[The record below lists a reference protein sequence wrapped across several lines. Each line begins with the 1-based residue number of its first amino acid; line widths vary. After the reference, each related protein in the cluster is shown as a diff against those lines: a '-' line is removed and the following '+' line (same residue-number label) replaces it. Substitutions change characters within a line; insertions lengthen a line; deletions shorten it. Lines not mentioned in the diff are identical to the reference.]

1 MAESTRVSFRRRST
15 TIDRPDICRDLPS
28 LRMSDTEFSS
38 AAKMMRPGT
47 HFTTHGL
54 SNGTMSEGALLVT
67 PSHELCEI
75 SSPIISRTVKTP
87 SGITLSHLTLPE
99 FTNAKSVL

>member
-1 MAESTRVSFRRRST
+1 
-15 TIDRPDICRDLPS
+15 
-28 LRMSDTEFSS
+28 MSDTEFSS

-54 SNGTMSEGALLVT
+54 SNGTMS
-67 PSHELCEI
+67 
-75 SSPIISRTVKTP
+75 IISRTVKTP